1 MACNECGSR
10 MVSDADYMCLKN
22 NKTMFFKKTWKATIL
37 AILINGIL
45 IMSSYNYVQYLA
57 YKESI
62 QIIELENYKSE
73 QLNLEQK
80 NIQLQNM
87 NRIVYI
93 NK

>member
-10 MVSDADYMCLKN
+10 MVSDTGYICLRN
-22 NKTMFFKKTWKATIL
+22 NERMFFKQAWKAIIL

-45 IMSSYNYVQYLA
+45 IISSYNYVQYLA

-62 QIIELENYKSE
+62 QIIKLENYKSE

-80 NIQLQNM
+80 NLQLQNM
-87 NRIVYI
+87 NSFGY
-93 NK
+93 KK

>member
-1 MACNECGSR
+1 MACNECGSK
-10 MVSDADYMCLKN
+10 MASGEDYICLRD
-22 NKTMFFKKTWKATIL
+22 NKTMFLKKTWKVIIL

-62 QIIELENYKSE
+62 QIIKLENYKSE

-80 NIQLQNM
+80 NVQLQNM
-87 NRIVYI
+87 NRVVY
-93 NK
+93 K